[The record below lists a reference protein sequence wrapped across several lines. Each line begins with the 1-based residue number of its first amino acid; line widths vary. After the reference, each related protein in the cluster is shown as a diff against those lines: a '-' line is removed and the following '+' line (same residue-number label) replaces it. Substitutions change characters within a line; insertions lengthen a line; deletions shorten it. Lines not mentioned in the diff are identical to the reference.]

1 MVINVSI
8 LLFFPVK
15 PADVTISACMFYWL
29 PLQNKKIFKIHFQ
42 LIFKFHWS
50 HSASAWV
57 GTMPGSNTMICT
69 SSLHYNFSLLWWTV
83 FYKFHHISHTDQ
95 LGRFRQSFPF
105 THRCTQNFIKCFCYL
120 SYFANENMFWNTL
133 AERNKKGFHGMFLM
147 SPWRNCHTPSAGLL
161 SIQGVNADEFYFNK
175 WHILTAMNHVLMI
188 TSMPRCLEVH
198 LP

>member
-1 MVINVSI
+1 MVLMKKQMLMVINVSI

-15 PADVTISACMFYWL
+15 PADVAISACMFYWL

-69 SSLHYNFSLLWWTV
+69 SSLNYNFSLLWWTV

-105 THRCTQNFIKCFCYL
+105 THCCTQNFIKCFCYL
-120 SYFANENMFWNTL
+120 FLFCKWKYVLKYSCWKKQEGIPWNVFDVTL
-133 AERNKKGFHGMFLM
+133 KKL
-147 SPWRNCHTPSAGLL
+147 SHTICWFIEHTECQCWWILL
-161 SIQGVNADEFYFNK
+161 
-175 WHILTAMNHVLMI
+175 
-188 TSMPRCLEVH
+188 
-198 LP
+198 